1 MKYDKIVAINK
12 KKSKEKAEIAI
23 KEIEKMFLRK
33 ECISVTTLAKNTGFA
48 KSFFYRN
55 PEVRKVLDEALLQQG
70 ECYNPKK
77 VIFDRALEETNNNLK
92 SAVIRLKKRIVELEK
107 DLFLS
112 PWNEEDFIHELKENP
127 MAGYYILEKENQII
141 GYIGLWFLG
150 DQCQITTIATDR
162 HFQGQGYA
170 SQLMEYALEKS
181 EELHYQNV
189 NLEVRVSNVKAIA
202 LYQKFGF
209 KNVAVRKRYY
219 SNGEDAYLMIKEL
232 EG

>member
-23 KEIEKMFLRK
+23 KEIEKIFLRK
-33 ECISVTTLAKNTGFA
+33 ERISVTTLAKNTGFA

-107 DLFLS
+107 ENSRLEKQV
-112 PWNEEDFIHELKENP
+112 EELTKELK
-127 MAGYYILEKENQII
+127 K
-141 GYIGLWFLG
+141 
-150 DQCQITTIATDR
+150 
-162 HFQGQGYA
+162 
-170 SQLMEYALEKS
+170 
-181 EELHYQNV
+181 
-189 NLEVRVSNVKAIA
+189 
-202 LYQKFGF
+202 
-209 KNVAVRKRYY
+209 
-219 SNGEDAYLMIKEL
+219 
-232 EG
+232 